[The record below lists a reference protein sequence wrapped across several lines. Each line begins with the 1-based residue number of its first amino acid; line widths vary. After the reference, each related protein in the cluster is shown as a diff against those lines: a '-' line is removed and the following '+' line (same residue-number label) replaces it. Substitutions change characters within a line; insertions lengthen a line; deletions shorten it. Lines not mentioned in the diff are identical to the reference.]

1 MLNTLT
7 SMYGAMYA
15 PRLTAR
21 VTAILNDRK
30 GVSAMEYAVLAVAI
44 VVAVGAAATALS
56 GAFSTAMGTVTAT
69 VTKP

>member
-56 GAFSTAMGTVTAT
+56 GAFTKTMSTVTGAM
-69 VTKP
+69 

>member
-1 MLNTLT
+1 MISTLT
-7 SMYGAMYA
+7 DIYAHMYA
-15 PRLTAR
+15 PRLVA
-21 VTAILNDRK
+21 LFKDRR